1 MRVLPHPLAI
11 YLSSDNCINDYAG
24 KFISIRENA
33 MRYNHLLFLSAIL
46 FLTGSLA
53 MAQNDQQIAGER
65 TSVDLTVY
73 NSNMALVREE
83 RPILFRK
90 GLNRIIVPDIPA
102 TIDGTSLHFASLTDP
117 SSVKILEQNYQYDL
131 VHQAKLLEKYIGK
144 EVEFVRLDEATK
156 KEYTVSAKLLAT
168 GWQPQVQYGGTAS
181 SYVYSG
187 QMIVEIGGKIEIG
200 PPGRIMLPSLSE
212 GLILKPQLEWLVN
225 AGKDG
230 LQKTEISYVAAG
242 ISWNCNYVALLDSK
256 DSKLDLTGWVTLTNN
271 SGTTFRNAGLKLVA
285 GDVNRVQ
292 EQRTYPATLALKA
305 EADMNAPQ
313 FQQKELFEYKLYS
326 LQRHTDLSND
336 ETKQIE
342 LTSGHNVPARKL
354 FVYDGIEDNWRMYYN
369 NYSYRSQES
378 FGQQSNKKV
387 GVFVSFRNEE
397 QSGLGIPLPKG
408 KVRVYK
414 KDDEGKEQFIGEDEI
429 DHTPKDEE
437 VRLYLGNAFDIVGE
451 RRQSS
456 FKSVVS
462 GHIIEETIAVTL
474 RNHKSETVE
483 VQVYEHP
490 WRWSDWEIVKHNAEW
505 KKVDQTTIDF
515 PVTLKKDE
523 EKTVSYTIR
532 YVW

>member
-1 MRVLPHPLAI
+1 MKYFHGL
-11 YLSSDNCINDYAG
+11 
-24 KFISIRENA
+24 
-33 MRYNHLLFLSAIL
+33 LLFVLL
-46 FLTGSLA
+46 FVFLTPVWG
-53 MAQNDQQIAGER
+53 QNDQQKAGDR

-83 RPILFRK
+83 RTIPFVK
-90 GLNRIIVPDIPA
+90 GLNRIVVPDIPA

-117 SSVKILEQNYQYDL
+117 SSVNILEQNYQYDL
-131 VHQAKLLEKYIGK
+131 VHQAKLLEKYIGRD
-144 EVEFVRLDEATK
+144 VEFVRMDEATK
-156 KEYTVSAKLLAT
+156 KEYTVKAKLLAT
-168 GWQPQVQYGGTAS
+168 GWQPQEQYGGSLYNYT
-181 SYVYSG
+181 YTG
-187 QMIVEIGGKIEIG
+187 QMIVETNGKIEIG
-200 PPGRIMLPSLSE
+200 PPGRIELPNLSE

-225 AGKDG
+225 SSKDG
-230 LQKTEISYVAAG
+230 RQNTEISYIANG
-242 ISWNCNYVALLDSK
+242 ISWRCDYVVLLDNT
-256 DSKLDLTGWVTLTNN
+256 DSHLDLTGWVTLTNN
-271 SGTTFRNAGLKLVA
+271 SGTTFKDAGLKLVA

-292 EQRTYPATLALKA
+292 EQRGYAAQLAMKSA
-305 EADMNAPQ
+305 EAMNAPQ
-313 FQQKELFEYKLYS
+313 FQQKELFEYKLYA
-326 LQRHTDLSND
+326 LQRHTDLANE

-342 LTSGHNVPARKL
+342 LTSGHHVPATKL
-354 FVYDGIEDNWRMYYN
+354 FVYDGIADNWRLYYN

-387 GVFVSFRNEE
+387 GVYVDFKNQEE
-397 QSGLGIPLPKG
+397 AGLGIPLPKG

-451 RRQSS
+451 RKQTS
-456 FKSVVS
+456 FKTIVS
-462 GHIIEETIAVTL
+462 GHIIEESFEITL
-474 RNHKSETVE
+474 RNHKPEPVE

-490 WRWSDWEIVKHNAEW
+490 WRWSDWEIVKHNTEW

-515 PVTLKKDE
+515 PVKLKKDE

>member
-1 MRVLPHPLAI
+1 
-11 YLSSDNCINDYAG
+11 
-24 KFISIRENA
+24 
-33 MRYNHLLFLSAIL
+33 MRYNLLLSLSVIL
-46 FLTGSLA
+46 FPAVSTA
-53 MAQNDQQIAGER
+53 TAQNDQQVAGER

-83 RPILFRK
+83 RPITFVK

-144 EVEFVRLDEATK
+144 EIEFIRLDEATK
-156 KEYTVSAKLLAT
+156 KEYPVTAKLLAT
-168 GWQPQVQYGGTAS
+168 GWQPQLQYGGSTS
-181 SYVYSG
+181 GYVYSG
-187 QMIVEIGGKIEIG
+187 QMIVEVGGKVELA
-200 PPGRIMLPSLSE
+200 PPGRITLPSLSE

-225 AGKDG
+225 SNRDG
-230 LQKTEISYVAAG
+230 QQKTEISYLANG
-242 ISWNCNYVALLDSK
+242 ITWNCNYVALLDSK
-256 DSKLDLTGWVTLTNN
+256 DSRLDLTGWVTLTNN
-271 SGTTFRNAGLKLVA
+271 SGTAFMNAGLKLVA

-292 EQRTYPATLALKA
+292 EQRGYAPQLAMKMA
-305 EADMNAPQ
+305 ADMNAPQ
-313 FQQKELFEYKLYS
+313 FEQKELFEYKLYS
-326 LQRHTDLSND
+326 LQRHTDLAND

-342 LTSGHNVPARKL
+342 LTSGYSIPARKL
-354 FVYDGIEDNWRMYYN
+354 FIYDGIADNWRMYFN

-397 QSGLGIPLPKG
+397 KSGLGIPLPKG

-414 KDDEGKEQFIGEDEI
+414 KDDDAKEQFVGEDEI

-451 RRQSS
+451 RKQTNFRN
-456 FKSVVS
+456 VVS
-462 GHIIEETIAVTL
+462 GHIIEESFEITL
-474 RNHKSETVE
+474 RNHKPEAVE

-490 WRWSDWEIVKHNAEW
+490 WRWNEWEIVKHNAEW
-505 KKVDQTTIDF
+505 KKVDQTTVDF

-532 YVW
+532 YIW

>member
-1 MRVLPHPLAI
+1 
-11 YLSSDNCINDYAG
+11 
-24 KFISIRENA
+24 
-33 MRYNHLLFLSAIL
+33 MRYNLLLSLSVIL
-46 FLTGSLA
+46 FAAVSTA
-53 MAQNDQQIAGER
+53 TAQNDQQVAGER

-83 RPILFRK
+83 RPITFVK

-131 VHQAKLLEKYIGK
+131 IHQAKLLEKYIGK
-144 EVEFVRLDEATK
+144 EIEIIRLDEATK
-156 KEYTVSAKLLAT
+156 KEYPVKAKLLVT
-168 GWQPQVQYGGTAS
+168 GWQPQLQYGGSTS
-181 SYVYSG
+181 GYVYSG
-187 QMIVEIGGKIEIG
+187 QMIVEIDGKVELA
-200 PPGRIMLPSLSE
+200 PPGRITLPSLSE
-212 GLILKPQLEWLVN
+212 GLILKPQLKWLVN
-225 AGKDG
+225 SNRDG
-230 LQKTEISYVAAG
+230 QQKTEMSYLANG
-242 ISWNCNYVALLDSK
+242 ITWNCNYVALLDSK
-256 DSKLDLTGWVTLTNN
+256 DSRLDLTGWVTLTNN
-271 SGTTFRNAGLKLVA
+271 SGTAFRNAGLKLVA

-292 EQRTYPATLALKA
+292 EQRGYVPQLAMKMQS
-305 EADMNAPQ
+305 DVNAPQ

-342 LTSGHNVPARKL
+342 LVSGHNIPATKL
-354 FVYDGIEDNWRMYYN
+354 FIYDGIADNWRMYYN

-397 QSGLGIPLPKG
+397 KSGLGIPLPKG

-414 KDDEGKEQFIGEDEI
+414 KDDDAKEQFVGEDEI

-451 RRQSS
+451 RKQTN
-456 FKSVVS
+456 FKNVVS
-462 GHIIEETIAVTL
+462 GHIIEESFEITL

-490 WRWSDWEIVKHNAEW
+490 WRWSEWEIVKHSAEW
-505 KKVDQTTIDF
+505 NKVDQTTFDF
-515 PVTLKKDE
+515 RVTLKKDE

-532 YVW
+532 YLW